1 MKLKQLLKETKVWE
15 RKFGESLPT
24 LEDTTKAYKLKL
36 EQEFK
41 AKSKETGR
49 TVVYKSKDSMD
60 KAIKGGKAEPLDKKT
75 GGKPEKVKG
84 ADLFTKDKTPVKV
97 GDKKPKVNTKE
108 LRKDFKEKTKEYD
121 DAQQMHTALDDDLSD
136 YDDYNNISDK
146 KLRDSI
152 SYDLGKLQDKLYTVS
167 DTDAKFKDLEE
178 VYVELETLKKQV
190 NDILDRQ
197 TKPKSE
203 PKKVPPRKGP
213 EGMQGTKDT
222 LAKSLQTGLNPY
234 QHSGLVIQVLD
245 FVGDYPELTDR
256 IEKLDPPTS
265 IGKSDAQYQ
274 KELDAFRETENELR
288 NDIIKALSGKD
299 VEVGTKIK
307 DGKIKSSGSQQFAD
321 DVRKIKGEYE
331 LNGVKIKDGKMF
343 DADGKEMDDDD
354 IDDFYYQ
361 DAYDEKGVN
370 VGIDIKKISEVY
382 LKKSLD
388 LLNEAQVWE
397 RKFGEPLPTFSS
409 VMEKHSGKKDEPEE
423 PYDLSDFDPR
433 EDIDEQ
439 GVLSRRAGINVF
451 GDKKLELMAK
461 GLRSSARELER
472 VAKKKDER
480 NFDNV
485 LLNITTTIGV
495 IRSYLNK
502 PKRSM

>member
-1 MKLKQLLKETKVWE
+1 MIKLK
-15 RKFGESLPT
+15 T
-24 LEDTTKAYKLKL
+24 LIT

-75 GGKPEKVKG
+75 SGKPEKVKG

-256 IEKLDPPTS
+256 IEKLNPPTS

-288 NDIIKALSGKD
+288 NDIIKALSDKPEEPEEPYDLSDFDPRED
-299 VEVGTKIK
+299 VKE
-307 DGKIKSSGSQQFAD
+307 
-321 DVRKIKGEYE
+321 
-331 LNGVKIKDGKMF
+331 NKM
-343 DADGKEMDDDD
+343 K
-354 IDDFYYQ
+354 
-361 DAYDEKGVN
+361 
-370 VGIDIKKISEVY
+370 
-382 LKKSLD
+382 LKSL
-388 LLNEAQVWE
+388 LKEAQVWE

-409 VMEKHSGKKDEPEE
+409 VMEKHSGKK
-423 PYDLSDFDPR
+423 
-433 EDIDEQ
+433 IDEQ

>member
-1 MKLKQLLKETKVWE
+1 MLKLK
-15 RKFGESLPT
+15 T
-24 LEDTTKAYKLKL
+24 LIT

-49 TVVYKSKDSMD
+49 VVVYKSKDSMD
-60 KAIKGGKAEPLDKKT
+60 KAIKGGRAEPLDKKT
-75 GGKPEKVKG
+75 SDKPEKVKG
-84 ADLFTKDKTPVKV
+84 ASLFKKD
-97 GDKKPKVNTKE
+97 
-108 LRKDFKEKTKEYD
+108 
-121 DAQQMHTALDDDLSD
+121 
-136 YDDYNNISDK
+136 
-146 KLRDSI
+146 
-152 SYDLGKLQDKLYTVS
+152 
-167 DTDAKFKDLEE
+167 
-178 VYVELETLKKQV
+178 
-190 NDILDRQ
+190 
-197 TKPKSE
+197 KPKSE
-203 PKKVPPRKGP
+203 PKKVPDRSGP
-213 EGMQGTKDT
+213 GGDQETKDT
-222 LAKSLQTGLNPY
+222 LIKGLKTGLNPY

-265 IGKSDAQYQ
+265 IDKSGDYKPDAEYK
-274 KELDAFRETENELR
+274 KELDAFKEKENEVR

-307 DGKIKSSGSQQFAD
+307 DGKIKSSGPQQFAD

-361 DAYDEKGVN
+361 DAYDEKGIN

-388 LLNEAQVWE
+388 LLNEVQVWE

-409 VMEKHSGKKDEPEE
+409 VMEKHSVKEDEPEE

-439 GVLSRRAGINVF
+439 GALSKRAGINVF
-451 GDKKLELMAK
+451 GDRKLQLMAK
-461 GLRSSARELER
+461 GLRQSAFDLEK
-472 VAKKKDER
+472 VAKRKDEQA
-480 NFDNV
+480 FDDI
-485 LLNITTTIGV
+485 LQRITITIGV
-495 IRSYLNK
+495 IRSFLNK

>member
-1 MKLKQLLKETKVWE
+1 MLKLK
-15 RKFGESLPT
+15 T
-24 LEDTTKAYKLKL
+24 LVT

-49 TVVYKSKDSMD
+49 TIVYKSKDSMD

-234 QHSGLVIQVLD
+234 QHSGLIIQVLD

-256 IEKLDPPTS
+256 IEKLNPPTS

-274 KELDAFRETENELR
+274 KELDAFRKEENELR
-288 NDIIKALSGKD
+288 DDIIKALSDKPEEPEEPYDLSDFDPRED
-299 VEVGTKIK
+299 VKE
-307 DGKIKSSGSQQFAD
+307 
-321 DVRKIKGEYE
+321 
-331 LNGVKIKDGKMF
+331 NKM
-343 DADGKEMDDDD
+343 K
-354 IDDFYYQ
+354 
-361 DAYDEKGVN
+361 
-370 VGIDIKKISEVY
+370 
-382 LKKSLD
+382 LKSL
-388 LLNEAQVWE
+388 LKEAQVWE

-409 VMEKHSGKKDEPEE
+409 VMEKHSGKK
-423 PYDLSDFDPR
+423 
-433 EDIDEQ
+433 IDEQ

-451 GDKKLELMAK
+451 GDKKLELIAK
-461 GLRSSARELER
+461 SLIHT
-472 VAKKKDER
+472 AKDLHHTAKRKDEK
-480 NFDNV
+480 NFDDV
-485 LLNITTTIGV
+485 LSRITISLGV